1 MVSTS
6 LNNTS
11 SFNKSLPSAFK
22 SNQSVK
28 PKSALP
34 VEMLNALDAIQGL
47 NLKIEICGT
56 WIWIFGAD
64 SSHETP
70 LRKANFKWSY
80 QRGCWYLCPP
90 MKDAKAKNNTR
101 SNCQPWGMNKV
112 RKVFGSKV
120 VQL

>member
-1 MVSTS
+1 MSNFSV
-6 LNNTS
+6 NNYSFVNKSFAAAKSNSAQSNAKTS
-11 SFNKSLPSAFK
+11 SIQA
-22 SNQSVK
+22 
-28 PKSALP
+28 ALS
-34 VEMLNALDAIQGL
+34 AIQGL
-47 NLKIEICGT
+47 GLKVEICGS
-56 WIWIFGAD
+56 WLWIFGAD
-64 SSHETP
+64 SSHETQ

-90 MKDAKAKNNTR
+90 IKDANAIDNIR